1 MRDGTLG
8 MSTGASEPQV
18 QAKAHQYIEQ
28 SADRHLVRLVSQLLA
43 HGQLSSTWARM
54 FGRERRRDRGR
65 GQGGREARERG
76 GGERWK
82 VKRSRGENADQR
94 RLTIEIAVILK
105 LSREVCKRV
114 ILNVRGGD
122 KMNVRNYVKVL
133 SHSPACTHLAKS
145 ITCLGEENSWR
156 NKTRLQVRGRSSH
169 QQKRNTQK
177 DEIHHRQS
185 TYCLAQLLIGVSEG
199 RE

>member
-76 GGERWK
+76 GGERWGREVEGEEK
-82 VKRSRGENADQR
+82 ERGECR
-94 RLTIEIAVILK
+94 
-105 LSREVCKRV
+105 
-114 ILNVRGGD
+114 
-122 KMNVRNYVKVL
+122 
-133 SHSPACTHLAKS
+133 P
-145 ITCLGEENSWR
+145 EE
-156 NKTRLQVRGRSSH
+156 
-169 QQKRNTQK
+169 
-177 DEIHHRQS
+177 
-185 TYCLAQLLIGVSEG
+185 TYY
-199 RE
+199 